1 MQVNQNRGPLGAVWK
16 VVLVAAVLA
25 LNFASRASAAN
36 LLTNGSFESGTY
48 TFGGDGAVA
57 LAVGSPA
64 ITGWTVVTNTIAP
77 IEATNSYAIVPEDG
91 NVMLDLQGY
100 SDSSPYGGVSQ
111 DVATSPGTEYDL
123 SFWVG
128 VQNSISYAVGPASV
142 TASAGATSQTF
153 TNNLS
158 GAGNQWEQFNLD
170 FTASAAT
177 TTITLSGTSTGGG
190 AYIGLDNA
198 VLQAATGPGPSTV
211 PLPPA
216 FWTALPV
223 LAALAIAGKAKTA
236 ISKRSTKIC

>member
-1 MQVNQNRGPLGAVWK
+1 MRMNQNGGPLGAVRTI
-16 VVLVAAVLA
+16 VLVAAVLA
-25 LNFASRASAAN
+25 LSLASRASAAN

-48 TFGGDGAVA
+48 TFGSDGAVG

-64 ITGWTVVTNTIAP
+64 ITGWTVVTNTVAP
-77 IEATNSYAIVPEDG
+77 IEASNSYTIVPEDG
-91 NVMLDLQGY
+91 NVMVDLQGY
-100 SDSSPYGGVSQ
+100 SDSSPYGGLTQ

-123 SFWVG
+123 SFWIG

-153 TNNLS
+153 TNNLTA
-158 GAGNQWEQFNLD
+158 AGNQWEQFNLD

-177 TTITLSGTSTGGG
+177 TTVTLSGTSTAGG

-198 VLQAATGPGPSTV
+198 VLQAVTGPGSSTV

-216 FWTALPV
+216 FWTALTV

-236 ISKRSTKIC
+236 ISKRAAKIC